1 MENFVDYG
9 PGQNT
14 LAKYI
19 LVASQ
24 RIVDYSDL
32 VETQQSPLT
41 KVKLCLGI
49 RHLLSYYH
57 GLVVP

>member
-1 MENFVDYG
+1 MENFVDYVQE
-9 PGQNT
+9 QNT
-14 LAKYI
+14 LAKYN

-32 VETQQSPLT
+32 VEIQLSPLT
-41 KVKLCLGI
+41 KVKPCLGI